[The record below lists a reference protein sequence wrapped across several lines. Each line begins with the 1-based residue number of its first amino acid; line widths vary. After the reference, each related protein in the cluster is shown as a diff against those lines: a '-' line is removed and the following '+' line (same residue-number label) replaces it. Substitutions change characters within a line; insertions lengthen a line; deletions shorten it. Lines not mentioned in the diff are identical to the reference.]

1 MFPTKVARSVR
12 DIFANYIE
20 PPSLSRKQSE
30 KLLNGLKTS
39 FRSQLDREH
48 GHAAA
53 NQALRDAEVRPSAA
67 SQHLKSIL
75 SDPLFSCVKS
85 SPAAAAQSNVPPS
98 PVLKRDPMDV
108 FDHAVSKE
116 MMTFEAATG
125 CLLTK
130 KLILDRAEVDP
141 ASSDTVSRV
150 MRWLRLSGYEEDLR
164 FLHLHKRIHFV
175 RSLMPFLIYERQE
188 SVAWNW
194 ISRLIDGDGM
204 TPVPSSRSYCASRVL
219 TELVAAKSQPQ
230 HGGLDAAISTM
241 LEAEQRFQNSPSLQ
255 RLLIASWRCISWIST
270 VNAETTKAPSEKLFD
285 AHLVTAR
292 DHLMP
297 LPIES
302 AHLRLHHP
310 TRPNLEPAV
319 DLVRDRTQI
328 RKMVSAF
335 EPAMFKFHSKLLWL
349 AYLGRDTATSLTRLG
364 RDDEADKVTDLLRSE
379 LPHAML
385 AAAAATLSC
394 GQRDG

>member
-1 MFPTKVARSVR
+1 MFSTKVARSVR

-39 FRSQLDREH
+39 FRSQLDREY
-48 GHAAA
+48 GHASA
-53 NQALRDAEVRPSAA
+53 NQVGRDAEGRPLAV
-67 SQHLKSIL
+67 SQHLRSIL
-75 SDPLFSCVKS
+75 SDPLFSCVRS
-85 SPAAAAQSNVPPS
+85 SPAAQSNVPPS
-98 PVLKRDPMDV
+98 PILKRDPMDV
-108 FDHAVSKE
+108 FDYAVSKD

-141 ASSDTVSRV
+141 ASSDTASRV
-150 MRWLRLSGYEEDLR
+150 MRWLRRSGYEKDLC
-164 FLHLHKRIHFV
+164 FLYLYKRIHFV

-194 ISRLIDGDGM
+194 ISRLINGDGM
-204 TPVPSSRSYCASRVL
+204 SLSPSSRCFCASQVL
-219 TELVAAKSQPQ
+219 TELVSTKSQPQ
-230 HGGLDAAISTM
+230 HGGLDAAIRTM

-255 RLLIASWRCISWIST
+255 RLLIASWRRISWIST
-270 VNAETTKAPSEKLFD
+270 VNAETIQAPSEKLFE

-292 DHLMP
+292 DHLLP
-297 LPIES
+297 LPIEN

-310 TRPNLEPAV
+310 TRPNLDPAM

-335 EPAMFKFHSKLLWL
+335 KPAMFKFHSKLLWL

-364 RDDEADKVTDLLRSE
+364 RDDEADEVTDLLRAE

-394 GQRDG
+394 GQRDS

>member
-1 MFPTKVARSVR
+1 MFSTKVARSVR
-12 DIFANYIE
+12 NIFANYIE

-39 FRSQLDREH
+39 FRSQLDREY
-48 GHAAA
+48 GNASSNTAS
-53 NQALRDAEVRPSAA
+53 RDAETRPSAA

-75 SDPLFSCVKS
+75 SDPLFCAKS
-85 SPAAAAQSNVPPS
+85 PPAQGNASPSHT
-98 PVLKRDPMDV
+98 LKRDPMDV
-108 FDHAVSKE
+108 FDQAVSKG

-130 KLILDRAEVDP
+130 KLILDRAEVDS

-150 MRWLRLSGYEEDLR
+150 MRWLRLSGHEEDLC
-164 FLHLHKRIHFV
+164 FLHVYRKFHFV

-188 SVAWNW
+188 SVVWNW
-194 ISRLIDGDGM
+194 IARLINGDGM
-204 TPVPSSRSYCASRVL
+204 KLHTASRRSCATRLL
-219 TELVAAKSQPQ
+219 TELVTAKIQSC

-255 RLLIASWRCISWIST
+255 RLLTASWRCISWSST
-270 VNAETTKAPSEKLFD
+270 VNIKMTNPPSEKLFE
-285 AHLVTAR
+285 AHLLTAR
-292 DHLMP
+292 HHLQP

-319 DLVRDRTQI
+319 NLVRDKTQI
-328 RKMVSAF
+328 KELVSAHK
-335 EPAMFKFHSKLLWL
+335 PDMFLFHSKLLWL
-349 AYLGRDTATSLTRLG
+349 AYLGRDTVTSLTRLG
-364 RDDEADKVTDLLRSE
+364 RDDEADQVTNLLRSE
-379 LPHAML
+379 LPHAMMD
-385 AAAAATLSC
+385 AAAAT
-394 GQRDG
+394 